1 LSGDVTRL
9 EPGDRAKLP
18 ASAFAY
24 IDGRGRRRL
33 PINDAAHVRNALA
46 RFNQVAFEDEA
57 ARERARTRLLK
68 AAKRFGIVPVGFI
81 AGQLES
87 ERELGRRGEPRHLP
101 SGFVTMLFTDVEG
114 STSLLHQL
122 GDRYGELLDRVRTIL
137 QGAAADRAGHIV
149 ETRADELF
157 AVFEHPASAV
167 DAAISMQRTL
177 RATTWDDGVDV
188 RVRVGIHSGYPKR
201 AAPNYIGMAVHTAS
215 RVCGVA
221 HGGQIVVTGDTRTA
235 LRGVTPAGVRFVTL
249 GQFRLR
255 GLPEEVPLFQVAA
268 KGLSARFPPPRTTP

>member
-122 GDRYGELLDRVRTIL
+122 GDGYGELLDRVRTIL

>member
-122 GDRYGELLDRVRTIL
+122 GDGYGELLDRVRTIL

-167 DAAISMQRTL
+167 DAAIGMQRTL

>member
-101 SGFVTMLFTDVEG
+101 SGFVTMVFTDVEG

-122 GDRYGELLDRVRTIL
+122 GDGYGELLDRVRTIL